1 MRLLFATIIAMMTT
15 LLCEL
20 PSSARYF
27 TSYDKSGT
35 DFYSAARCWT
45 YDVSIRYMSV
55 FSPMRVPRRVVL
67 RRALLTAI
75 FLMFIFSLSL
85 VAREVT

>member
-1 MRLLFATIIAMMTT
+1 MRLLFATIIAMMT
-15 LLCEL
+15 LLCES

-35 DFYSAARCWT
+35 DFYVAARCWT

-55 FSPMRVPRRVVL
+55 FSPMRVPQRVVQDE
-67 RRALLTAI
+67 RC
-75 FLMFIFSLSL
+75 
-85 VAREVT
+85 